1 MSFLKKQRLSIVLPL
16 NETKNAEIKKI
27 LKFFKNDKKKKRFCA
42 IMLQIHINVWTLIT
56 TKINLISK
64 KGDLMKKHILSLTL
78 GSLLVST
85 LSAEDDGFYMSA
97 GYQIGEAAQMVKNTK
112 GIQELSDNY
121 EKLNNLLTK
130 YSTLNTLIKLSSD
143 PSAIN
148 GVRNDLG
155 ASAAGL
161 LNDKKNSPAYQAVL
175 LAINAAVGFW
185 NIVGY
190 VTQCGGNANGTAST
204 SSTTIFDNEPGY
216 RSTSITCSLNVYTP
230 GYYGPMSIENFKK
243 LNEAYQILQTA
254 LKQGL
259 PTLNEK
265 NGTVSVTYSYKCAG
279 QGNNNCDVL
288 KDNRNG
294 GTKSETQTIDGKTVN
309 TTISSKVVN
318 YDAPGNT
325 LGASYTDI
333 TTTMSNVPDN
343 AQALLAQASTLINT
357 INSACPYFSAP
368 NSHAN
373 GPKWEWPSNKLCGA
387 FSEEIGAIQKMITDA
402 QEMLNQANIVN
413 ANGQSSNPVD
423 SHFNP
428 FTGNTSFA
436 EGMLKNA
443 QAQAQML
450 NLANQVG
457 QAINPNNLTG
467 TFQNFVKG
475 FLATCNNP
483 STAGTGGT
491 QGSPPGTVTTQTFA
505 SGCAYVGETITALN
519 NSIAHFGA
527 QAEQIQQ
534 AEDLAYTLANFS
546 SQYKKL
552 GDTYNSITTAISS
565 IPNAQAIQNVV
576 SKKNNPYSPQG
587 IQENFYLNQ
596 NTYNQVQTIN
606 QELGRNPF
614 RKVGIVSSQTNNG
627 AMNGIGIQVGY
638 KQFFGQKR
646 RWGARYYGFFDY
658 NHAFIKSSF
667 FNSASDV
674 WTYGFGADALYN
686 FINDKATNFL
696 GKNNKLSVGLFGGI
710 ALAGTS
716 WLNSEYVNLATVNNV
731 YNAKMNVAN
740 FQFLFNMGVRMNLAR
755 PKKKDSDHVAQ
766 HGIELGLKIPTINT
780 NYYSFMGAEL
790 KYRRLYS
797 VYLNYVFAY

>member
-1 MSFLKKQRLSIVLPL
+1 
-16 NETKNAEIKKI
+16 
-27 LKFFKNDKKKKRFCA
+27 
-42 IMLQIHINVWTLIT
+42 
-56 TKINLISK
+56 
-64 KGDLMKKHILSLTL
+64 MKKHILSLAL

-112 GIQELSDNY
+112 GIQQLSDNY
-121 EKLNNLLTK
+121 ENLSKLLTR
-130 YSTLNTLIKLSSD
+130 YSTLNTLIKLSAD

-148 GVRNDLG
+148 AARENLG
-155 ASAAGL
+155 ASAKNLIG
-161 LNDKKNSPAYQAVL
+161 DTKNSPAYQAVL

-185 NIVGY
+185 NVLGY
-190 VTQCGGNANGTAST
+190 VTQCGGNADGKVST
-204 SSTTIFDNEPGY
+204 SSTTIFNNEPGY
-216 RSTSITCSLNVYTP
+216 RSTSITCSLNGHNP

-243 LNEAYQILQTA
+243 LNQAYQILQTA

-259 PTLNEK
+259 PALKEN
-265 NGTVSVTYSYKCAG
+265 NGTVNVTYTYICSG
-279 QGNNNCDVL
+279 QGNNNCSPEATGVSTQ
-288 KDNRNG
+288 NG
-294 GTKSETQTIDGKTVN
+294 GPKSKTQTIDGKLVT
-309 TTISSKVVN
+309 TTISSKVV
-318 YDAPGNT
+318 DSKASGNT
-325 LGASYTDI
+325 LGVSYTEI
-333 TTTMSNVPDN
+333 TNQLHNVPDS
-343 AQALLAQASTLINT
+343 AQFLLAQASTLINT
-357 INSACPYFSAP
+357 INTACPFFSLTNKP
-368 NSHAN
+368 D
-373 GPKWEWPSNKLCGA
+373 GPQMEPTSGKLCG
-387 FSEEIGAIQKMITDA
+387 FTDEISAIQKMIIDA
-402 QEMLNQANIVN
+402 QELVNQTSAINNNEQTTPVGGS
-413 ANGQSSNPVD
+413 NGKP
-423 SHFNP
+423 FNP
-428 FTGNTSFA
+428 FTDASFA
-436 EGMLKNA
+436 QGMLANASA
-443 QAQAQML
+443 QAKML
-450 NLANQVG
+450 NLSEQVG
-457 QAINPNNLTG
+457 QTLNPKRLTG
-467 TFQNFVKG
+467 NFQNFVEN

-491 QGSPPGTVTTQTFA
+491 QGSAPGTVTTQTFA
-505 SGCAYVGETITALN
+505 SGCAYVEQTITNLS
-519 NSIAHFGA
+519 NSIAHFGTKE
-527 QAEQIQQ
+527 QQIQQ
-534 AEDLAYTLANFS
+534 AENIADTLVHFKS
-546 SQYKKL
+546 RYSEL
-552 GDTYNSITTAISS
+552 GNTYNSITTALSKV
-565 IPNAQAIQNVV
+565 PNAQSLQNVV

-587 IQENFYLNQ
+587 IETNYYLNP
-596 NTYNQVQTIN
+596 NSYNQIQTIN

-614 RKVGIVSSQTNNG
+614 RKMGIVSSQTNNG

-731 YNAKMNVAN
+731 YNAKINTAN
-740 FQFLFNMGVRMNLAR
+740 FQFLFNLGLRMNLAR
-755 PKKKDSDHVAQ
+755 AKKKGSDHAAQ
-766 HGIELGLKIPTINT
+766 HGIELGVKIPTINT

>member
-1 MSFLKKQRLSIVLPL
+1 
-16 NETKNAEIKKI
+16 
-27 LKFFKNDKKKKRFCA
+27 
-42 IMLQIHINVWTLIT
+42 
-56 TKINLISK
+56 
-64 KGDLMKKHILSLTL
+64 MKKHILSLTL

-112 GIQELSDNY
+112 GIQDLSDRY
-121 EKLNNLLTK
+121 ESLNNLLTR
-130 YSTLNTLIKLSSD
+130 YSTLNTLIKLSAD

-155 ASAAGL
+155 ASAKNLIG
-161 LNDKKNSPAYQAVL
+161 DKANSPAYQAVL

-185 NIVGY
+185 NVLGY
-190 VTQCGGNANGTAST
+190 ATQCGGNANGQKST
-204 SSTTIFDNEPGY
+204 SSTTIFNNEPGY
-216 RSTSITCSLNVYTP
+216 RSTSITCSLNGYVP
-230 GYYGPMSIENFKK
+230 GYYAPMSIENFKK

-254 LKQGL
+254 LKNGL
-259 PTLNEK
+259 PVLKEN
-265 NGTVSVTYSYKCAG
+265 NGTVNVTYSYTCSG
-279 QGNNNCDVL
+279 EGNDNCSPQVTGV
-288 KDNRNG
+288 NSQNG
-294 GTKSETQTIDGKTVN
+294 GSKTITKTIDGKTVN

-318 YDAPGNT
+318 HTASGNT
-325 LGASYTDI
+325 SHVSYTEI
-333 TTTMSNVPDN
+333 TNKLEGVPDS

-357 INSACPYFSAP
+357 INTACPYFSVT
-368 NSHAN
+368 NRHG
-373 GPKWEWPSNKLCGA
+373 GPQMEPTRGKLCG
-387 FSEEIGAIQKMITDA
+387 FTDEISAIQKMITDA
-402 QEMLNQANIVN
+402 QELVNQTSVINSNEQN
-413 ANGQSSNPVD
+413 AQVGGNTNGKP
-423 SHFNP
+423 FNP
-428 FTGNTSFA
+428 FTDASFA
-436 EGMLKNA
+436 QGMLANA
-443 QAQAQML
+443 QAQAKML
-450 NLANQVG
+450 NLAEQVG
-457 QAINPNNLTG
+457 QAINPERLSG
-467 TFQNFVKG
+467 TFKNFVTG

-483 STAGTGGT
+483 STAGTSGT
-491 QGSPPGTVTTQTFA
+491 QGSSPGTVTTQTFA
-505 SGCAYVGETITALN
+505 SGCAYVEQTLTNLN
-519 NSIAHFGA
+519 NDIAHFGTRA
-527 QAEQIQQ
+527 QQIQQ
-534 AEDLAYTLANFS
+534 AADIADTLVNFKS
-546 SQYKKL
+546 RYNEL
-552 GDTYNSITTAISS
+552 GNTYNSITTALSS
-565 IPNAQAIQNVV
+565 IPNAQSLQNAV

-587 IQENFYLNQ
+587 IETNYYLNQ
-596 NTYNQVQTIN
+596 NTYNQIQTIN

-614 RKVGIVSSQTNNG
+614 RKMGIVSSQTNNG

-646 RWGARYYGFFDY
+646 KWGARYYGFFDY

-716 WLNSEYVNLATVNNV
+716 WLNSEYVNLATMNNV

-755 PKKKDSDHVAQ
+755 PKKKGSDHVAQ

>member
-1 MSFLKKQRLSIVLPL
+1 
-16 NETKNAEIKKI
+16 
-27 LKFFKNDKKKKRFCA
+27 
-42 IMLQIHINVWTLIT
+42 
-56 TKINLISK
+56 
-64 KGDLMKKHILSLTL
+64 MKKHILSLTL

-190 VTQCGGNANGTAST
+190 VTQCGGNANGQKST
-204 SSTTIFDNEPGY
+204 SSTTVFDNEPGY
-216 RSTSITCSLNVYTP
+216 RSTSITCSLNGYTP

-259 PTLNEK
+259 PTLNQ
-265 NGTVSVTYSYKCAG
+265 NNSTVDVTYSYTCSG
-279 QGNNNCDVL
+279 EGNNNCSITGVTQE
-288 KDNRNG
+288 NR
-294 GTKSETQTIDGKTVN
+294 TKTGTQTIDGKTVN
-309 TTISSKVVN
+309 TTISSKVV
-318 YDAPGNT
+318 DSTASGNT
-325 LGASYTDI
+325 SHVSYTEI
-333 TTTMSNVPDN
+333 TNELKGVPDS

-368 NSHAN
+368 SSQAN

-387 FSEEIGAIQKMITDA
+387 FSQEISAIQKMITDA

-423 SHFNP
+423 SNFNP

-457 QAINPNNLTG
+457 QTINPDNLTG
-467 TFQNFVKG
+467 TFKNFVTG

-552 GDTYNSITTAISS
+552 GDTYNSITTAVSS
-565 IPNAQAIQNVV
+565 LPNAQAIQNVV

-596 NTYNQVQTIN
+596 NTYSQVQTIN

-646 RWGARYYGFFDY
+646 KWGARYYGFFDY

-755 PKKKDSDHVAQ
+755 PKKKGSDHVAQ

>member
-1 MSFLKKQRLSIVLPL
+1 
-16 NETKNAEIKKI
+16 
-27 LKFFKNDKKKKRFCA
+27 
-42 IMLQIHINVWTLIT
+42 
-56 TKINLISK
+56 
-64 KGDLMKKHILSLTL
+64 MKKHILSLAL

-112 GIQELSDNY
+112 GIQQLSDNY
-121 EKLNNLLTK
+121 ENLSKLLTR
-130 YSTLNTLIKLSSD
+130 YSTLTNLIKLSSD

-148 GVRNDLG
+148 AARENLG
-155 ASAAGL
+155 ASAKNLIG
-161 LNDKKNSPAYQAVL
+161 DKTNSPAYQAVL

-185 NIVGY
+185 NVLGY
-190 VTQCGGNANGTAST
+190 VTQCGGNANGTEST
-204 SSTTIFDNEPGY
+204 SSTTIFNNEPGY
-216 RSTSITCSLNVYTP
+216 RSASITCSLNGHTP

-254 LKQGL
+254 LKKGL
-259 PTLNEK
+259 PALKEN
-265 NGTVSVTYSYKCAG
+265 NGTVDVTYTYTCSG
-279 QGNNNCDVL
+279 VGNDNCSPKTTGVS
-288 KDNRNG
+288 NQNG
-294 GTKSETQTIDGKTVN
+294 GIKIKTQTIDGKTVN

-318 YDAPGNT
+318 STEPGNT
-325 LGASYTDI
+325 QHVSYTEI
-333 TTTMSNVPDN
+333 TNKLDGVPDS

-357 INSACPYFSAP
+357 INTACPFF
-368 NSHAN
+368 HAN
-373 GPKWEWPSNKLCGA
+373 NSSEANAPKFTTTIGKICGA
-387 FSEEIGAIQKMITDA
+387 FSEEISAIQKMITDA
-402 QEMLNQANIVN
+402 QELVNQTSAITSNEQTTQVGGS
-413 ANGQSSNPVD
+413 NGKP
-423 SHFNP
+423 FNP
-428 FTGNTSFA
+428 FTDASFA
-436 EGMLKNA
+436 QGMLANASA
-443 QAQAQML
+443 QAKML
-450 NLANQVG
+450 NLSEQVG
-457 QAINPNNLTG
+457 QTLNPERLTG
-467 TFQNFVKG
+467 NFQHFVKD

-491 QGSPPGTVTTQTFA
+491 QGSAPGTVTTQTFA
-505 SGCAYVGETITALN
+505 SGCAYVKETITNLN
-519 NSIAHFGA
+519 NSISHFGTQEQQIE
-527 QAEQIQQ
+527 QAENI
-534 AEDLAYTLANFS
+534 ADTLVHFKS
-546 SQYKKL
+546 RYSEL
-552 GDTYNSITTAISS
+552 GNTYNSITTALSKV
-565 IPNAQAIQNVV
+565 PNAQSLQNVV

-587 IQENFYLNQ
+587 IETNYYLNQ
-596 NTYNQVQTIN
+596 NTYNQIQTIN

-614 RKVGIVSSQTNNG
+614 RKMGIVSSQTNNG

-658 NHAFIKSSF
+658 NHAFIKSNF

-716 WLNSEYVNLATVNNV
+716 WLNSEFVNLATVNNV

-740 FQFLFNMGVRMNLAR
+740 FQFLFNLGLRMNLAR
-755 PKKKDSDHVAQ
+755 SKKKGSDHAAQ
-766 HGIELGLKIPTINT
+766 HGIELGVKIPTINT